1 MSQQT
6 LTLVVVSKGMAHQ
19 KMARGSNRPYEVRYL
34 TCQEVGDP
42 ATAYNIAV
50 YKNNDSWPPIFTYST
65 ITVPKR
71 ELRDGKV
78 QAGKWNINLEGGQ
91 FTRAVWVN
99 GFKQREI
106 QIGDP
111 YSQLE
116 TRELDLQDCSFFFD
130 HLQCGDVSIEAK
142 DLGFSMFPSIFKQ
155 RVLEGT
161 IKITGVFEWHLR
173 RNVNALTPED
183 RYTRQN
189 VYRPGSID
197 LGASDLSLLKQVVV
211 DADNDKKMQELIR
224 KLRAELSHG
233 KFVSESMVEEWCTL
247 LELEGVDVRKIIE
260 GETMRKDYE
269 PAFFR
274 AIKAEHDANHPIFY
288 SSDGFLFYVN
298 GHYVWELPEY
308 GAATYLFLDA
318 ELKGSDL
325 AALLG
330 GVTRKQILE
339 DDATK
344 AVLHYVRRS
353 IHPRDPDNEEYFDR
367 WLAEVCQKL

>member
-1 MSQQT
+1 
-6 LTLVVVSKGMAHQ
+6 MAHQ
-19 KMARGSNRPYEVRYL
+19 KMSKTGHPYEVRYL
-34 TCQEVGDP
+34 TCQELGGNPLV
-42 ATAYNIAV
+42 AHFVAV
-50 YKNNDSWPPIFTYST
+50 YKNYDSWPPIFTYST
-65 ITVPKR
+65 LEVPKR
-71 ELRDGKV
+71 ELRPGKV
-78 QAGKWNINLEGGQ
+78 QDGKFNINLEGEQ
-91 FTRAVWVN
+91 FTSAVWVN
-99 GFKQREI
+99 GFKQKEI
-106 QIGDP
+106 VIGDP

-116 TRELDLQDCSFFFD
+116 SRELDLQHCDFFFD
-130 HLQCGDVSIEAK
+130 HLQCGDISVGAK
-142 DLGFSMFPSIFKQ
+142 DLGFSCFPAIFKQ
-155 RVLEGT
+155 KVLEGT
-161 IKITGVFEWHLR
+161 IKVTGVFEWHLR
-173 RNVNALTPED
+173 RNVNATGTED
-183 RYTRQN
+183 KYTRQN

-197 LGASDLSLLKQVVV
+197 LSRSDLSLLKQVVV
-211 DADNDKKMQELIR
+211 DAENNKKMQELIR
-224 KLRAELSHG
+224 KLRAELSRG

-260 GETMRKDYE
+260 GETMHKDYE

-353 IHPRDPDNEEYFDR
+353 IHPKDADNEAYFDR
-367 WLAEVCQKL
+367 WLQEVCQKL